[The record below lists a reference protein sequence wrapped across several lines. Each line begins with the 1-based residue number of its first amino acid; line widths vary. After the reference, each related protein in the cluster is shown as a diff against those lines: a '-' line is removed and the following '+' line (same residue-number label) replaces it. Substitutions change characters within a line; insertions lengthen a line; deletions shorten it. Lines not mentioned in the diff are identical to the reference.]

1 MLYPVEVL
9 SCCLSCLC
17 GYYHLTAVSA
27 HCHTL
32 VSHCHTLM
40 SLYCTQCHTVTM
52 SYHNVMTC
60 VIITPGMDYI
70 TRTITVDSEPV
81 LLQLWDTAGQER
93 FGPITAVYCR
103 RADAFILVYDITN
116 RSSFVGIK
124 GWTDVIKV

>member
-1 MLYPVEVL
+1 MP
-9 SCCLSCLC
+9 
-17 GYYHLTAVSA
+17 
-27 HCHTL
+27 
-32 VSHCHTLM
+32 
-40 SLYCTQCHTVTM
+40 
-52 SYHNVMTC
+52 NVMTH

-70 TRTITVDSEPV
+70 TRTITVDNEPV

-124 GWTDVIKV
+124 GWTDIIKV